1 MYSTDVKIH
10 TGIKLEMPITNWE
23 DPCAMQSELKLETP
37 IIKSKQRCI
46 VQDEPK
52 LVQDMTLI
60 CGTPT
65 TIQTIA
71 KPMIEQQISLPDRA
85 LQGKLIPIKHASSRE
100 TLKSELVRKEIPSY
114 TGWVCRPPSKPPE
127 KQNSLEGEISK
138 KISPYI
144 NPTYRPPPKPPNIQ
158 NTNGERIGVLE
169 KESFPYAKSDYR
181 PPPKAPEI
189 PKLSRKLLLDLEM
202 DLDML

>member
-1 MYSTDVKIH
+1 MYSADVKIH
-10 TGIKLEMPITNWE
+10 TDIKLEMPITNSE
-23 DPCAMQSELKLETP
+23 ELCVMQSELKLETP
-37 IIKSKQRCI
+37 IIKSKERCR

-52 LVQDMTLI
+52 LVQDITLI

-71 KPMIEQQISLPDRA
+71 KPMTEQQISLPDRA
-85 LQGKLIPIKHASSRE
+85 LQGRLIPIKHASRRE
-100 TLKSELVRKEIPSY
+100 TLKSELVRKEIPTY
-114 TGWVCRPPSKPPE
+114 TGSVCRPPSKPPE

-144 NPTYRPPPKPPNIQ
+144 NPTYKPPTKPPNIQ
-158 NTNGERIGVLE
+158 NTNGERIGVHE
-169 KESFPYAKSDYR
+169 KESLPYAKSDYR
-181 PPPKAPEI
+181 LRPKHPDI

-202 DLDML
+202 DLDMH